1 MEFIET
7 IDWVAI
13 LELLAAVSAAALAV
27 WGGAE
32 GVVAAVQRLK
42 RRLGWSGNRARAL
55 AWAASL
61 AIALLTT
68 LAANTAIP
76 DAITAEWFFVLLI
89 AVVRS
94 AEAIYVQIKA
104 DG

>member
-1 MEFIET
+1 MELLSEF
-7 IDWVAI
+7 DWVAI
-13 LELLAAVSAAALAV
+13 LELLAAVGAAALAV

-55 AWAASL
+55 AWGASF
-61 AIALLTT
+61 AIALATT
-68 LAANTAIP
+68 LAANPIVP
-76 DAITAEWFFVLLI
+76 DVITTEWFVVLLI

-94 AEAIYVQIKA
+94 AEAIYMEIKI

>member
-1 MEFIET
+1 MELLSEF
-7 IDWVAI
+7 DWVAFF
-13 LELLAAVSAAALAV
+13 EPLAAVSAAVLAV

-42 RRLGWSGNRARAL
+42 RRLGWSGNKARAL
-55 AWAASL
+55 AWGASL

-68 LAANTAIP
+68 LATNTAVP
-76 DAITAEWFFVLLI
+76 DAITVEWFFVLLI

-94 AEAIYVQIKA
+94 AEAVYVQIKA